1 MFVVQRRAGQRA
13 GWLPAPV
20 LPCAGHAARACGD
33 VIYARAGSVEGAV
46 DLSQLRLGFFD
57 EAGDTLDS
65 MEQVLLSG
73 PGRQP
78 AGEWVNAAFRAAHS
92 LKGGAAAFGFADV
105 SQLMHL
111 AESVLERLRGGQADP
126 GAQMLGLLLETVDA
140 VRRLLAH
147 HQAGVAGGG
156 DGDATGALAGR
167 LRAVGLAS
175 QPPAVRRRLEI
186 RIGAGARLADAE
198 AVVAMFRD
206 LPDLGEVN
214 LLSADRHADGR
225 AFAIHTDLSEDELLD
240 LCVFHV
246 AREQVSVRAVPELQ
260 KSPPAAVATGTAAAV
275 PPVTVDP
282 ALLAPAVPHSM
293 RVASSRV
300 NQLAQL
306 AADIAISEALLR
318 RNGRGLDTRQHAD
331 LLAGIDALRR
341 HAHDL
346 QRLAAEIRSTP
357 ITVLFQ
363 RFPRMLRELSVKL
376 GKTLT
381 LVTSG
386 GDTQLDRALAEKIG
400 DPLAHLVRNSCDH
413 GIEAPA
419 ERVAAGKPAV
429 GTIALSADR
438 QGDAI
443 VVEVRD
449 DGRGMAREKI
459 VAAALLRGLHVPDQM
474 TDREVWQLVLLPG
487 LSTAGAVTDIS
498 GRGVGMD
505 VVGRNLGELGGS
517 VEIDSVPGAGTTVR
531 LRLPLLPTC
540 AEGLLLAVGGDPY
553 FLPKGAYA
561 NAAATDV
568 LDAAPAPPAALVD
581 TERLPVVELHRLVG
595 GVPAVGASPVAVVV
609 VAGGR
614 KLVMT
619 AERWSGPQHVV
630 ATSSDTHSAGHQL
643 VSGTALLTDG
653 LLAPILDAAALVQLG
668 HAYSA

>member
-1 MFVVQRRAGQRA
+1 M
-13 GWLPAPV
+13 
-20 LPCAGHAARACGD
+20 
-33 VIYARAGSVEGAV
+33 EGVV

-57 EAGDTLDS
+57 EADDTLDS

-92 LKGGAAAFGFADV
+92 LKGGAAAFGLADV
-105 SQLMHL
+105 KELMHL

-147 HQAGVAGGG
+147 HQAGAVRGG
-156 DGDATGALAGR
+156 DGEATDALVSR
-167 LRAVGLAS
+167 LRAAGLAS
-175 QPPAVRRRLEI
+175 QPPEARRRLEI
-186 RIGAGARLADAE
+186 RIGADARLADAD

-214 LLSADRHADGR
+214 LLSADRQADGR
-225 AFAIHTDLSEDELLD
+225 AFVVRTDLSEDELLD
-240 LCVFHV
+240 LCAFHV

-260 KSPPAAVATGTAAAV
+260 DSPPAAVATGIGAAAL
-275 PPVTVDP
+275 PVTVDP
-282 ALLAPAVPHSM
+282 AGLAPAAPQSM
-293 RVASSRV
+293 RVASSQV

-318 RNGRGLDTRQHAD
+318 RNGRGLDPVQHAD
-331 LLAGIDALRR
+331 SLALIDLLRR

-346 QRLAAEIRSTP
+346 QRLVADMRSTP
-357 ITVLFQ
+357 IAVLFQ

-376 GKTLT
+376 GKPLT

-386 GDTQLDRALAEKIG
+386 GNTQLDRALAERIG

-459 VAAALLRGLHVPDQM
+459 VAAALARGLQVPQQM
-474 TDREVWQLVLLPG
+474 TDPEVWHLVLLPG
-487 LSTAGAVTDIS
+487 LSTASAVTDIS

-505 VVGRNLGELGGS
+505 VVQRNLSELGGS

-531 LRLPLLPTC
+531 LRLPLLPTF
-540 AEGLLLAVGGDPY
+540 AEGLLLGVGGDPY
-553 FLPKGAYA
+553 FLPKGVYSDAV
-561 NAAATDV
+561 ATDV
-568 LDAAPAPPAALVD
+568 GTAAPAPFVALVGA
-581 TERLPVVELHRLVG
+581 ERLPVVELHRLVG
-595 GVPAVGASPVAVVV
+595 GVPTFGASPAAVVV
-609 VAGGR
+609 VADGR
-614 KLVMT
+614 KLVLT

-630 ATSSDTHSAGHQL
+630 ATSSDTRPGRGRF
-643 VSGTALLTDG
+643 VSGSALLTDG
-653 LLAPILDAAALVQLG
+653 MLAPILDADALVRRGQ
-668 HAYSA
+668 AYNA